1 MWDSFRFTYY
11 WQIFLQDNCILHKI
25 KNVLLQLVKKV
36 ENIETMEKEKFQIE
50 FPINSSKGVLYNCM
64 STPSGLAEWFCDD
77 VNIKKDVHTFLWD
90 GSEEVARLVS
100 KKKDEF
106 VKFKWIE
113 DEENGDSN
121 YFELRI
127 KVDEMTGE
135 RAVIITDF
143 AEEDEIEDA
152 KELWIAQLEN
162 LRRVI
167 GG

>member
-1 MWDSFRFTYY
+1 
-11 WQIFLQDNCILHKI
+11 
-25 KNVLLQLVKKV
+25 
-36 ENIETMEKEKFQIE
+36 
-50 FPINSSKGVLYNCM
+50 
-64 STPSGLAEWFCDD
+64 
-77 VNIKKDVHTFLWD
+77 
-90 GSEEVARLVS
+90 
-100 KKKDEF
+100 

-143 AEEDEIEDA
+143 AEEDEIQDA

>member
-1 MWDSFRFTYY
+1 
-11 WQIFLQDNCILHKI
+11 
-25 KNVLLQLVKKV
+25 
-36 ENIETMEKEKFQIE
+36 MEKEKFQIE

-113 DEENGDSN
+113 DEENGDS
-121 YFELRI
+121 I
-127 KVDEMTGE
+127 AVKKMTNNSSM
-135 RAVIITDF
+135 
-143 AEEDEIEDA
+143 
-152 KELWIAQLEN
+152 KQQSPLKN
-162 LRRVI
+162 
-167 GG
+167 